1 MLSHTDIRYAD
12 PSLFLRK
19 NCIGISSA
27 GYSFLFLPSFSPV
40 DPGNTVDNDGVPVP
54 APNRY
59 IFTLAIQM
67 LAILGSFSFDPMLEQ
82 RYMVNPISLQTMDCI
97 ACGGKLSSP

>member
-1 MLSHTDIRYAD
+1 MLNHTDIRYAD

-27 GYSFLFLPSFSPV
+27 RCSFLFLPFFFPA
-40 DPGNTVDNDGVPVP
+40 DPGNTVDNDGIPVP

-67 LAILGSFSFDPMLEQ
+67 LATLGSFSFDPMLGQ
-82 RYMVNPISLQTMDCI
+82 RCTVNLILLQMMDCI
-97 ACGGKLSSP
+97 ACGGKLSSL